1 MSFMEAVKKLR
12 FKTSAG
18 MMECKEA
25 LKESNGDIDKAIE
38 ILRKKGVAKAAK
50 KGSRAT
56 GQGIVESYIHAGS
69 RIGVLIEV
77 NCETDFVA
85 RNHDFKK
92 VVKELAMQ
100 VAAANPLYIARDD
113 VPGDVIAKEQEIFR
127 SQIKDKPDNV
137 VDKIV
142 EGKVEKYLQEVCL
155 LEQPFIKDPNLR
167 IKDLVT
173 QLIATIGENIVIK
186 RFTRYELGEEA

>member
-25 LKESNGDIDKAIE
+25 LKESNGDIDKAVE